1 FVPPVAAKRVLSPD
15 ELIWL
20 AWLDANSENPI
31 SSVLLL
37 DASADGEDPEGAL
50 RLWRERYEDLSWD
63 RDRRYQKRDFKTA
76 TEAFLA
82 SPASLAATWEATA
95 AADGWEGVWKLAR
108 SL

>member
-1 FVPPVAAKRVLSPD
+1 KGQTGNVYSFLPAIAKERDLSPD

-50 RLWRERYEDLSWD
+50 RLWRDRYKDLSWD
-63 RDRRYQKRDFKTA
+63 RDRRYQKRDFGSA
-76 TEAFLA
+76 PDARLEAA
-82 SPASLAATWEATA
+82 EAAGDAWA
-95 AADGWEGVWKLAR
+95 A
-108 SL
+108 